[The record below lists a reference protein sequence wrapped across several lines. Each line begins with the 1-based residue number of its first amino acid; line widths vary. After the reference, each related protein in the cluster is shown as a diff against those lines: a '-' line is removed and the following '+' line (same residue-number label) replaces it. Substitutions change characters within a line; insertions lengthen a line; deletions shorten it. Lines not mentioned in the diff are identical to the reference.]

1 MWRGERMHLAATV
14 LLFALVVA
22 IPAAAGLAPL
32 PRQPSGVPWP
42 TEMWATGPLPAGTD
56 EAALGVAMAEA
67 FDGANPALGET
78 RAVVVV
84 SGGRIVLERYTA
96 GYGPDMP
103 LPSWSMAKSV
113 THALVGAAVLQGLV
127 DLDAP
132 MGSPHWP
139 AGDRRAA
146 IPWRQWLNMVD
157 GQDYHEL
164 DARLPTG
171 DDVAKM
177 LFGPG
182 RLDAARYAASL
193 PLAHPPGTRW
203 NYNSAGEILICDALT
218 RAVVPAP
225 ASSADR
231 RDDMLRW
238 MHASLFDP
246 IGMRSAQPEFDAAGL
261 YLGSSF
267 VYATARD
274 FARFGLLY
282 LRDGIWDG
290 RRLLPPGW
298 VDFARTPAPAAN
310 VDVYGAGWWINP
322 QSGTGIPFPALIDT
336 GPERD
341 AFRAEGHDGQI
352 ILIVPSR
359 DLIVVRL
366 GLSNDWPALY
376 DWMGRVVRVF
386 PPTSPQPP

>member
-1 MWRGERMHLAATV
+1 
-14 LLFALVVA
+14 
-22 IPAAAGLAPL
+22 
-32 PRQPSGVPWP
+32 
-42 TEMWATGPLPAGTD
+42 
-56 EAALGVAMAEA
+56 MAEA
-67 FDGANPALGET
+67 FDGGNPALGET
-78 RAVVVV
+78 RALIVVA
-84 SGGRIVLERYTA
+84 GGRIVLERYA
-96 GYGPDMP
+96 EGFGPGMP

-127 DLDAP
+127 DIDAP
-132 MGSPHWP
+132 MGSPRWP
-139 AGDRRAA
+139 AHDPRAA

-164 DARLPTG
+164 DARLPTAN
-171 DDVAKM
+171 DVAKM
-177 LFGPG
+177 LFGAG

-193 PLAHPPGTRW
+193 PLAYPPGKRW

-225 ASSADR
+225 ASAEERRSA
-231 RDDMLRW
+231 MLAW
-238 MHASLFDP
+238 MRSSLFDP
-246 IGMRSAQPEFDAAGL
+246 IGMRSAQPEFDATGL

-274 FARFGLLY
+274 FARLGLLY
-282 LRDGIWDG
+282 LRDGVWDG
-290 RRLLPPGW
+290 HRVLPPGW
-298 VDFARTPAPAAN
+298 VDFARTPAPAGN

-322 QSGTGIPFPALIDT
+322 PSGAGIPFPALIDT

-352 ILIVPSR
+352 ILVVPDR

-376 DWMGRVVRVF
+376 AWMGRLARAL
-386 PPTSPQPP
+386 PEPAP